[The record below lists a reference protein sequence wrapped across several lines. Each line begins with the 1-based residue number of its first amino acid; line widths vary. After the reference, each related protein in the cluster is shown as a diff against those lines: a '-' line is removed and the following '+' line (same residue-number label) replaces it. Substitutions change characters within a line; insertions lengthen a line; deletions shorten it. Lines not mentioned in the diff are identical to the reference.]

1 MKRTPPHPR
10 FAHLLPASGEKGSI
24 GLHHGITHPTASL
37 GLRLAKHSTVGVG
50 LHPAKHP
57 ATLPRPAKRGEG
69 GPERSEGPDEG
80 LARLAVI
87 AILILA
93 PVVASACPV
102 CYGNAQTPL
111 TKSASNGV
119 LFLLGIV
126 GSVQVGFVALF
137 FSFWKRAKSLQ
148 QKREQFHIIDGGK
161 SQ

>member
-1 MKRTPPHPR
+1 MN
-10 FAHLLPASGEKGSI
+10 A
-24 GLHHGITHPTASL
+24 
-37 GLRLAKHSTVGVG
+37 
-50 LHPAKHP
+50 
-57 ATLPRPAKRGEG
+57 EG
-69 GPERSEGPDEG
+69 RRQKAEIVRRA
-80 LARLAVI
+80 LVALY
-87 AILILA
+87 ILA
-93 PVVASACPV
+93 CATAASACPV

-119 LFLLGIV
+119 LFLLGVV